1 MQDITLTSQMI
12 DQICKAYDS
21 LDKEESNARSCATGI
36 ELVLN
41 VLGIYID
48 GVNWSSSQ
56 EVVQNVEDN

>member
-1 MQDITLTSQMI
+1 MI

-41 VLGIYID
+41 VLGVYID
-48 GVNWSSSQ
+48 GVNWDSTKQQ
-56 EVVQNVEDN
+56 EVIDNVENN